1 MQPVACSARLLI
13 LPLLLGACHRTS
25 PRPNIGPK
33 AGQSVGD
40 TAAFGPR
47 LLGDA
52 RGPFVTFQ
60 VSGPAYVLLVS
71 ITPGESAVPV
81 GALTSDSTLA
91 EPGIHSMKFVPVPR
105 VRAPA
110 PSMSMSSGPI
120 APVRHR

>member
-1 MQPVACSARLLI
+1 MQPVARSARLLI
-13 LPLLLGACHRTS
+13 LSLLLGACHQTS
-25 PRPNIGPK
+25 PRPTISPK
-33 AGQSVGD
+33 AGQAVGD

-47 LLGDA
+47 LLDIDA

-60 VSGPAYVLLVS
+60 VSAPAHVLLVS
-71 ITPGESAVPV
+71 ITPGESAVPG

-110 PSMSMSSGPI
+110 PSMSSGPI